1 MDYSSAKELITVFVT
16 DSSSTETGKLPS
28 PSDIPEENCKKA
40 LAFILTGTQV
50 NSNLRFEQAM
60 EWYINALCMTSL
72 SNDCPDEKKKVSI
85 TDVHDYR
92 SSKSSTIDECKESAC
107 KAVGDVHPKSRACRV
122 TWPTCILSLGR
133 DGL

>member
-1 MDYSSAKELITVFVT
+1 MDYSSAKELITVFGT

-28 PSDIPEENCKKA
+28 PSDIPEEACKKA

-60 EWYINALCMTSL
+60 EWYINTLCMTSL

-85 TDVHDYR
+85 TDVHDYQ
-92 SSKSSTIDECKESAC
+92 S
-107 KAVGDVHPKSRACRV
+107 HQQ
-122 TWPTCILSLGR
+122 
-133 DGL
+133 

>member
-28 PSDIPEENCKKA
+28 PSDLPEETCKKA

-60 EWYINALCMTSL
+60 EWYINTLCMTSL

-92 SSKSSTIDECKESAC
+92 S
-107 KAVGDVHPKSRACRV
+107 
-122 TWPTCILSLGR
+122 
-133 DGL
+133 